1 MEKGRKGQNCDGFNQ
16 DLNQGYWSGT
26 CRDSAASRGH
36 WEKMIFQLFVLSV
49 HYCVH
54 SIIPNVYIQM
64 MSQKR
69 SPKIQE
75 YVNAHT
81 CLIFG
86 TKLNNGFVLVIN
98 AAVNIKAQWSEEHI
112 FSYWENYWRRGKK
125 GSFYL
130 PKDQMIKLTH
140 FSIMSQHCL
149 KLCDHLCFPIF

>member
-64 MSQKR
+64 MWQKR

-98 AAVNIKAQWSEEHI
+98 AAVNIKAQLLRKLLEKREKRLILFAQGSNDKVNSLQYHVTALPEIMWSSVL
-112 FSYWENYWRRGKK
+112 SY
-125 GSFYL
+125 F
-130 PKDQMIKLTH
+130 LT
-140 FSIMSQHCL
+140 F
-149 KLCDHLCFPIF
+149 